1 MAGSIQCIRDNLRR
15 HKGAAVCY
23 RAANGRRKMEERQG
37 VIVEVYPALF
47 TMYVEAQ
54 HTTVSFS
61 YADLLTRDVEI
72 ELLPDH
78 EKIL

>member
-1 MAGSIQCIRDNLRR
+1 
-15 HKGAAVCY
+15 
-23 RAANGRRKMEERQG
+23 
-37 VIVEVYPALF
+37 
-47 TMYVEAQ
+47 MYVEAQ